1 MNMPLKSALSAIAV
15 LAFAAPAIAQVQ
27 PPQPRTPAGTHGW
40 IAGTSAFSAAVSSSD
55 PSDVRKK

>member
-27 PPQPRTPAGTHGW
+27 PPQMRQWLGEALWHAANNNRTG
-40 IAGTSAFSAAVSSSD
+40 
-55 PSDVRKK
+55 